1 MRSKLNILLSLVIVA
16 ALLTPG
22 CAGAGQPDTNS
33 TAITN
38 ASEGM
43 YAEEF
48 NQGFGHH
55 AAASSLFN
63 NATSLWDGDDYASAT
78 ELLKGAQGEY
88 AVATGHYH
96 NMAAYTSNEAERAF
110 AEYMEESA
118 VEMGV
123 ASLRYMMSI
132 DAAMA
137 DNDKAAL
144 AYFEEGQALVD
155 RSMMAL
161 NQSLGLMPSCLGS
174 G

>member
-1 MRSKLNILLSLVIVA
+1 
-16 ALLTPG
+16 
-22 CAGAGQPDTNS
+22 
-33 TAITN
+33 
-38 ASEGM
+38 M

-48 NQGFGHH
+48 NQGFWHH
-55 AAASSLFN
+55 AAASSLFD
-63 NATSLWDGDDYASAT
+63 NATSLWNGDDYASAT

-88 AVATGHYH
+88 ALATGHYH
-96 NMAAYTSNEAERAF
+96 NMAAYASNEAERAF

-118 VEMGV
+118 VEMGE
-123 ASLRYMMSI
+123 ASSRYMMSI
-132 DAAMA
+132 DAAVD
-137 DNDKAAL
+137 DNDPAAL